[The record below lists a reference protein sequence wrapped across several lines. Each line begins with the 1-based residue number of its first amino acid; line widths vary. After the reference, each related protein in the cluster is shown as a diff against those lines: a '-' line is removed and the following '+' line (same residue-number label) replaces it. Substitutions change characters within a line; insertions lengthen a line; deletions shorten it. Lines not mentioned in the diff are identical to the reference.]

1 MQEQLWPAP
10 DFDRVYDRTGTW
22 SVKWDLRESHFGR
35 ADVVPLWV
43 ADMDFRV
50 PEPVVEAL
58 TARAASGLYG
68 YVARPPEFAE
78 AVSHW
83 QSSRHGW
90 QIPADWVSYS
100 PGVVSGL
107 SFLVMTFSEPG
118 DGVLIQ
124 PPVYHPFRRLI
135 EQLGRRVVE
144 NPLRLN
150 GTRYEMDLD
159 DFRQKA
165 PDARLMILCSPHNP
179 VGRVW
184 TREELTQLRQEAQTA
199 GLLVLADEVHG
210 DLVYPPHQQVP
221 VQGIGGP
228 GGDRIITLVA
238 PSKTFSLAGLK
249 TSAVIIPD
257 GERRSA
263 YEEAI
268 SRLGVGI
275 MGTFGTEAAIAAY
288 RHGAYWLDALLPYLA
303 ANIRRVQA
311 VLAQEAPRI
320 KAIPTEGTY
329 LMWLDCRA
337 LDLDDEAL
345 QQFFVEAGL
354 GVESGSVFGVGGSG
368 FIRMNVACPRLLLDR
383 ALEGL
388 AAHYRNRGWPRA

>member
-1 MQEQLWPAP
+1 MAEHSWPAP
-10 DFDRVYDRTGTW
+10 DFDRVYERTGTW

-68 YVARPPEFAE
+68 YVARPPAFAE
-78 AVSHW
+78 AVTRW
-83 QSSRHGW
+83 QARRHGW
-90 QIPADWVSYS
+90 DIPVEWVSYS

-107 SFLVMTFSEPG
+107 SFLVMTFSQPG

-124 PPVYHPFRRLI
+124 PPVYHPFRHLI
-135 EQLGRRVVE
+135 EQLGRTVVE

-150 GTRYEMDLD
+150 GTHYEMDLA
-159 DFRQKA
+159 DFSQKA
-165 PDARLMILCSPHNP
+165 RQARLMILCNPHNP

-184 TREELTQLRQEAQTA
+184 SREELGQLRQAARTA

-210 DLVYPPHQQVP
+210 DLVYPPHEQIPFQIA
-221 VQGIGGP
+221 GA
-228 GGDRIITLVA
+228 GDDRVITLVA

-257 GERRSA
+257 ERKRTA
-263 YEEAI
+263 YEETI
-268 SRLGVGI
+268 SHLGVGI

-303 ANIRRVQA
+303 ANIQRVQDF
-311 VLAQEAPRI
+311 LSQEASLIRPV
-320 KAIPTEGTY
+320 PTEGTY

-337 LDLDDEAL
+337 LQLDDEAL
-345 QQFFVEAGL
+345 QRFFVEAGL
-354 GVESGSVFGVGGSG
+354 GVESGSVFGAGGSG
-368 FIRMNVACPRLLLDR
+368 FIRMNVACPRPLLEQ

-388 AAHYRNRGWPRA
+388 GAHYRRRGWPRA